1 MRLSPR
7 NEDTIVFVVLFLI
20 VSMFI
25 VMIIAT
31 PAQGLVPDGVWHGA
45 TTKTVSISTD
55 YEEPS
60 DWAFLVDKY
69 FDDGEFDTA
78 MSILNCESGGNP
90 TADNPRSTARGG
102 WQFLKSTWG
111 WATEGSGYDVDPYPD
126 GPDDP
131 EQSTMMAAWLQDEYG
146 WSQWECYGVRP
157 RDWVEPVTVDL
168 VSDGQVARG

>member
-20 VSMFI
+20 VAMFV

-31 PAQGLVPDGVWHGA
+31 PAQGLVPDDVWHGA

-55 YEEPS
+55 YKEPS
-60 DWAFLVDKY
+60 DWAFLIDKY
-69 FDDGEFDTA
+69 FDPGEFDTA
-78 MSILNCESGGNP
+78 MSILACESGGNP
-90 TADNPRSTARGG
+90 TADNPTSTARGG

-111 WATEGSGYDVDPYPD
+111 WATTGSGYDVDPYPV

-131 EQSTMMAAWLQDEYG
+131 VQSTMMAAWLQDTYG
-146 WSQWECYGVRP
+146 WSQWECYGHGQ

-168 VSDGQVARG
+168 VSDGQVARH